1 MTENLAKYLPL
12 ALRIGVDG
20 KLTFENVENETIFQN
35 QQLDSHQNP
44 FLMDGRFSLR
54 LDEII

>member
-1 MTENLAKYLPL
+1 MTENLVKYLPL

-20 KLTFENVENETIFQN
+20 KSTIEKIEKEIISQN
-35 QQLDSHQNP
+35 QPLDSHQNQ

>member
-1 MTENLAKYLPL
+1 MTENLTKYLPL
-12 ALRIGVDG
+12 AFRIGING
-20 KLTFENVENETIFQN
+20 KFTIENVENETIPHN
-35 QQLDSHQNP
+35 QPLDSHQNQ

>member
-12 ALRIGVDG
+12 ALRIGVDE
-20 KLTFENVENETIFQN
+20 KSTIENIEKEIFSHN
-35 QQLDSHQNP
+35 QRVDSHQNQ